1 MILQFGRPSRTN
13 LKLQKFRLY
22 VPLGDGSYLMK
33 ELPGPQNFQQWTTSW
48 RSFRTAALMLG
59 IASLSVLLSYEK
71 AIERLVSQWPRC
83 WGLIAYAEDKVRAEK
98 LDKIRR
104 RFEQDKVA
112 GRTLPSDW
120 LEDNPW
126 NACSRA
132 LAADEEYWN
141 EQVHHPALGGKGVP
155 MAPAEQAAL
164 AHTPG
169 GSELLDLEADLKVD
183 NRRKQ
188 SNRDERAAKQRRI
201 KAEREELEIFRKRG
215 TSADARGGGQ
225 DKGKGKGK
233 SKDQAGTQICYS
245 CANGTGSCG
254 SV

>member
-1 MILQFGRPSRTN
+1 
-13 LKLQKFRLY
+13 
-22 VPLGDGSYLMK
+22 
-33 ELPGPQNFQQWTTSW
+33 
-48 RSFRTAALMLG
+48 MLG

-83 WGLIAYAEDKVRAEK
+83 WGLKALAEDTARAEK

-104 RFEQDKVA
+104 RFQQDNRA

-120 LEDNPW
+120 LEDSPW
-126 NACSRA
+126 NAWFRA
-132 LAADEEYWN
+132 LAADQEYWN
-141 EQVHHPALGGKGVP
+141 EQVRHPAAAWMVSGGKGVA